1 MHFVSY
7 SASLS
12 VLLAVSTVF
21 GAPAQLDK
29 TTLAQNGRDAHVLNL
44 EFTALK
50 ASDDCTTGQI
60 ACISDAVAQCVNS
73 KWKLTDCLKGQSCFA
88 LPSIK
93 DDGVNIQCTSE
104 ATAKSIIQ
112 ASGVD
117 GDIVSNDKDAKPVA
131 FPSSNIQS
139 SKGDSDE
146 EKDDN
151 KNPGQKVTVTVTS
164 TITASPSISSI
175 SSTQTLSPQDA
186 ARLLS
191 SLSASAP
198 KTISAPEA
206 PGATPTSASSS
217 SASEP
222 PVIQLTPAAESAS
235 TTSSASSSTAT
246 ATPSAGALAVA
257 PAAEPSP
264 ADGSSSPY

>member
-1 MHFVSY
+1 MHLVSY
-7 SASLS
+7 SASLT

-29 TTLAQNGRDAHVLNL
+29 TTLAQNGRDAQVLNL

-60 ACISDAVAQCVNS
+60 ACIGDAVAQCVNS

-104 ATAKSIIQ
+104 ATAKSIIR

-131 FPSSNIQS
+131 FPSSDI
-139 SKGDSDE
+139 KEDGSDE
-146 EKDDN
+146 EKDDD
-151 KNPGQKVTVTVTS
+151 KNRGRKVTVTVTS
-164 TITASPSISSI
+164 TITASPSVSSI

-198 KTISAPEA
+198 KTISAPGA
-206 PGATPTSASSS
+206 PGATPTSASPSS

-235 TTSSASSSTAT
+235 ATSSASSSTAT
-246 ATPSAGALAVA
+246 ATPSAGALAIA
-257 PAAEPSP
+257 SP
-264 ADGSSSPY
+264 ADGPSSPY